1 MSQVRVSEST
11 HEILRSLSSQE
22 GKSMQD
28 ILDKAV
34 EDYRR
39 KAFLEGLSDDYRLL
53 QESPEAWAEHEEEM
67 ALWNNVMT
75 DGINNE

>member
-11 HEILRSLSSQE
+11 HEVLRSLSSQE

-28 ILDKAV
+28 IIDKAI

-39 KAFLEGLSDDYRLL
+39 KAFLKGLSNDYRLL
-53 QESPEAWAEHEEEM
+53 RENPEAWQEHEEETV
-67 ALWNNVMT
+67 LWDNTLM
-75 DGINNE
+75 DGLENE

>member
-11 HEILRSLSSQE
+11 HETLRSLSSRE

-28 ILDKAV
+28 IIDKAI

-39 KAFLEGLSDDYRLL
+39 KAFLEGLSNDYRAL
-53 QESPEAWAEHEEEM
+53 QQNTEAWKEHKEEI
-67 ALWNNVMT
+67 ALWDNTLM
-75 DGINNE
+75 DGLNNE